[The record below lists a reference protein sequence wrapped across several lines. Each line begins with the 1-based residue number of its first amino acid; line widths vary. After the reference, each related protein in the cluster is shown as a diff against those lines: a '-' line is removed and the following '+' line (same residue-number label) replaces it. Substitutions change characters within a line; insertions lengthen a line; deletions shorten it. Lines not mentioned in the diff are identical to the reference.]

1 VATVEEECVTTS
13 AARSAWLE
21 KSEESNL
28 VRAAQQGNQQA
39 FLALVDHY
47 QRPLYRLAFAL
58 TRRRD
63 DAETITRESLL
74 RAWAGIHGMP
84 EGKRFFPWV
93 LRMTRNLSVAQ
104 TRRRAGEA
112 TPAPDVES
120 LESEEE
126 RDDAAGMHRL
136 LDALRSLRPDEQ
148 MALALRVVER
158 LPYGE
163 IAELLDHS
171 VGVTIARLS
180 TSRGFLLARAGGDP
194 TDEEAT
200 P

>member
-1 VATVEEECVTTS
+1 MTTS

-21 KSEESNL
+21 KSEELGL
-28 VRAAQQGNQQA
+28 VRAAQGGNRQA

-63 DAETITRESLL
+63 DAATITRESFT
-74 RAWAGIHGMP
+74 RAWAGIHGIP

-104 TRRRAGEA
+104 ARRRAGEP
-112 TPAPDVES
+112 TPAPDLGVDAS
-120 LESEEE
+120 PEE
-126 RDDAAGMHRL
+126 RDEAESLRRL

-158 LPYGE
+158 LPYEE

-171 VGVTIARLS
+171 VGLTIARLS
-180 TSRGFLLARAGGDP
+180 TARGFLLARAGGDAA
-194 TDEEAT
+194 DDGAAR
-200 P
+200 